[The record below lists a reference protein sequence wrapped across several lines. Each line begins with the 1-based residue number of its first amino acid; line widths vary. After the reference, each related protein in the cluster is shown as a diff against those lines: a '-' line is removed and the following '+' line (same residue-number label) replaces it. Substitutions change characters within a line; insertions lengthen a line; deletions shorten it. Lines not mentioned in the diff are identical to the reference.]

1 MQHDTLIFNIHLKIV
16 LIFIAGTY
24 MQMINALFKTQH
36 KNNLKIIMALFR
48 QKRRMQFLTSA
59 PNIMGIS

>member
-36 KNNLKIIMALFR
+36 KNNLKIIMALFG